1 MAIYIR
7 RRELILALGGTA
19 VAWPLASRAQ
29 QSGRTHRIAW
39 LQPVPIPDA
48 WLKAFRQGLQE
59 FNYVEGQNLIIEY
72 RWGDGNFDRLPAMAA
87 ELVQRNI
94 DVIISGNT
102 ASLLAL
108 QKATRTIPIVMLG
121 PGDPLATGLVTS
133 LARPEGNIAPEVSG
147 KRLELLR
154 EVMPKLARVIVLS
167 NPNNRAVVLALQ
179 ETQAAAQI
187 LGLKLDSL
195 DIREPSE
202 LDRALSLVAGG
213 RPDALVLLS
222 DSMILSRSAEIATFA
237 VKQRLPSISPFREF
251 AELGGLMSY
260 GPNLPDI
267 YRRGVGYI
275 SKILRGAS
283 PR

>member
-1 MAIYIR
+1 
-7 RRELILALGGTA
+7 
-19 VAWPLASRAQ
+19 V
-29 QSGRTHRIAW
+29 
-39 LQPVPIPDA
+39 IPSP
-48 WLKAFRQGLQE
+48 QGS
-59 FNYVEGQNLIIEY
+59 
-72 RWGDGNFDRLPAMAA
+72 LP
-87 ELVQRNI
+87 
-94 DVIISGNT
+94 
-102 ASLLAL
+102 
-108 QKATRTIPIVMLG
+108 
-121 PGDPLATGLVTS
+121 S
-133 LARPEGNIAPEVSG
+133 LARPEGNITGLSLIAPEVSG

-283 PR
+283 PAELPIEQPTKFELVINLKTARALGLTVTRDFLLIADEVIE